1 LKEAFEAEGDVASL
15 DLLAALCAL
24 GREGSTGRAIF
35 SRGAERIAFV
45 IEKGVLVEVEA
56 PAESSPPEVLVR
68 SGKLQRETYE
78 ALVIP
83 AGEDRFAVA
92 TASGVVS
99 KKEAAW
105 GRKISAIESLAS
117 LLSWT
122 DGSYVFEPL
131 APEIAA
137 GFRLPIDKWILELFL
152 RSNDRALVMSRIGP
166 TDLPLLKADSFA
178 PAFAALG
185 LTADADAVAGLV
197 DGERSVEEIVRKSR
211 ADEFAVLKL
220 LAALIS
226 LRLVR
231 PSYESPFPEAAETP
245 APADPLPDAPA
256 DALEDLPDMPPPV
269 PPGSEAEPFA
279 ETAEAPLPA
288 EPISLPLFALT
299 APEPEE
305 PAEPPMEPAAPEPP
319 PGPRGRGRLWAAL
332 LFAVL
337 AAALFWKLGR
347 RRPVSFPPPAA
358 PASAGRSAPAPTPAP
373 ARPTPPE
380 PARRGP
386 EREEPARKSI
396 VAVAPPAIKA
406 PKPSLDANAR
416 RQAAPWK
423 RTIEANRRAFEHP
436 GAFGYAIQLELACEE
451 ATVTKALRADP
462 SGRQIWIVPYDFRGR
477 SCYRVLWGRY
487 KTLPK
492 ARDAKTSVPAMFLR
506 GGNHPA
512 VISLPGSGSPA
523 ASR

>member
-1 LKEAFEAEGDVASL
+1 MREAFEAEGEVESL

-35 SRGAERIAFV
+35 SRGPERVVFV
-45 IEKGVLVEVEA
+45 VERGVLVDLES
-56 PAESSPPEVLVR
+56 PGESSPPEVLIR
-68 SGKLQRETYE
+68 GGKLQRETYE
-78 ALVIP
+78 ALMIP
-83 AGEDRFAVA
+83 SGEDRFAVA

-131 APEIAA
+131 APEIST

-152 RSNDRALVMSRIGP
+152 RSNDRALVMSRVGP
-166 TDLPLLKADSFA
+166 TDLPLLKAESFA

-185 LTADADAVAGLV
+185 LTADADAVASLI

-220 LAALIS
+220 FAALIS

-231 PSYESPFPEAAETP
+231 PSYEAPFPEPAEAAPPP
-245 APADPLPDAPA
+245 AEEAP
-256 DALEDLPDMPPPV
+256 DLPEESVAEPP
-269 PPGSEAEPFA
+269 SSNPFA
-279 ETAEAPLPA
+279 EIGEAPAAA
-288 EPISLPLFALT
+288 EPISIPLFALT
-299 APEPEE
+299 APEAPI
-305 PAEPPMEPAAPEPP
+305 PAEPSSEPLVLDPP
-319 PGPRGRGRLWAAL
+319 ARPRGRTRLWLAL
-332 LFAVL
+332 LFAVF
-337 AAALFWKLGR
+337 AAALFWKLRARGPAAV
-347 RRPVSFPPPAA
+347 RPMPPPKAEQRAPAPA
-358 PASAGRSAPAPTPAP
+358 PASAPAPPDS
-373 ARPTPPE
+373 
-380 PARRGP
+380 
-386 EREEPARKSI
+386 RKSI
-396 VAVAPPAIKA
+396 VAVTPQPLPAPKAPPEA
-406 PKPSLDANAR
+406 SAR
-416 RQAAPWK
+416 RPAAPWK
-423 RTIEANRRAFEHP
+423 RTLAASRRAFEHP
-436 GAFGYAIQLELACEE
+436 GGFAYAIQLELACEE
-451 ATVTKALRADP
+451 STVTKAVHADP

-506 GGNHPA
+506 GGNRPA
-512 VISLPGSGSPA
+512 VIALAGAGTTEGS
-523 ASR
+523 R